1 MEDLIKNTTLNPTA
15 LTTIVYLLDRGMYD
29 ALSIV
34 SPTMWFVAV
43 LFVFSW
49 TIYYNE
55 TNLQKEMF
63 VLANKQHH
71 ENFEILRDILQ
82 ENNKDIRSVRKNLTR
97 SAKAKIEAQAA
108 EGLLKMG
115 EE

>member
-1 MEDLIKNTTLNPTA
+1 MEDLVKNTTLKPASLANIA
-15 LTTIVYLLDRGMYD
+15 YLLDRGMYD
-29 ALSIV
+29 ALSII
-34 SPTMWFVAV
+34 SPTMWFVAT
-43 LFVFSW
+43 LFVFTW

-55 TNLQKEMF
+55 TSLQKEMF
-63 VLANKQHH
+63 VLANRQHH

-97 SAKAKIEAQAA
+97 SAKAKVEAQAV
-108 EGLLKMG
+108 EGLLNLG